1 MTNKKIIIFIIFG
14 LALAVAWV
22 CWQMRAELEQSRAC
36 TEEAK
41 LCPDGSAVGR
51 VAPSC
56 EFAACP
62 VLTIKD
68 ERLDQPAE
76 DLQIKLAWPLADA
89 QARVTKKPFG
99 IRVSPSDSPVQP
111 ERFVGYH
118 SGVDFEIK
126 AGEEDQSLPVTAI
139 CAGEVKLAKWVS
151 GYGGLLITSCEIN
164 KEAVTVLYGHLSLAS
179 ITKKLGESVQV
190 GEQVATLGQGF
201 SRETDGERKH
211 LHLGIHRGTAT
222 VLAGY
227 VATEQQLAQWLDP
240 VKLIDKD

>member
-1 MTNKKIIIFIIFG
+1 MINKKLIIILII
-14 LALAVAWV
+14 LTLAVAWI
-22 CWQMRAELEQSRAC
+22 CWQMRAEPEQSRAC
-36 TEEAK
+36 TEEAR

-62 VLTIKD
+62 VETSEDDKSN
-68 ERLDQPAE
+68 DQASH
-76 DLQIKLAWPLADA
+76 DLEVKLAWPLADA

-139 CAGEVKLAKWVS
+139 CAGEVKLVKWVS